1 MRIVSRFAAVALAA
15 VVGLTPTL
23 ASAQPRQWYPHGGAA
38 GGPVQR
44 GPAIGGPGMGG
55 PVYHGSPPGVSPRW
69 NGGGRRDYDGRR
81 GDYRHYRHGYGYRG
95 DRDYGWD
102 PGAAAAAGIIGLA
115 VGSMVA
121 GSASG
126 NRHVQRC
133 LNRYR
138 TYDPD
143 TDTFVGNDGRRHYC
157 RL

>member
-23 ASAQPRQWYPHGGAA
+23 ASAQPRQWYPHGGAV
-38 GGPVQR
+38 GGPIHR
-44 GPAIGGPGMGG
+44 GPTIGGPGAGG
-55 PVYHGSPPGVSPRW
+55 PVYHGPPPGVSPRW
-69 NGGGRRDYDGRR
+69 NGGRQEYRGRY
-81 GDYRHYRHGYGYRG
+81 YRHGYRG
-95 DRDYGWD
+95 DRGYGWD
-102 PGAAAAAGIIGLA
+102 PGAAAAAGIVGLA
-115 VGSMVA
+115 VGSMIA

-126 NRHVQRC
+126 DRHVQRC

-138 TYDPD
+138 SYDPD